1 MSDRVPPSHG
11 SAALRVRTLFRLIR
25 RTDEALAP
33 LVRLLTVGGVG
44 LMFAAGIARAP
55 EGIVICGCLVFF
67 SGRTIGAGLPALQGV
82 LRAILLIRKSIQRSE
97 GLAGVWY
104 DMLVLLFLCGLLFGL
119 LRIIA
124 TYVWLLVE

>member
-1 MSDRVPPSHG
+1 SHG
-11 SAALRVRTLFRLIR
+11 SAAMRIRTLFRLIR

-33 LVRLLTVGGVG
+33 LVRLLRVGGVG

-82 LRAILLIRKSIQRSE
+82 LRAILLIQKSLQRSE
-97 GLAGVWY
+97 GLAGLLY
-104 DMLVLLFLCGLLFGL
+104 DVLVLLFLCRLLFGL
-119 LRIIA
+119 LFITAKLVR
-124 TYVWLLVE
+124 LLIE